1 MHQDRGIQG
10 DHVVAALDHRARP
23 LALHVV
29 LEQHAVVAVVVGRC
43 QAAIDLRRLEDEA
56 TPLAQRDDLLHG
68 HNVFSHARNVAGV
81 RLSSAPGGDQRNETD
96 ADLRGEDHLSFRG
109 LVHLAHHARLG
120 SPTARLA
127 PFGTPIL
134 GAPMPIYE
142 YKCDNGHTFEV
153 MQRMSD
159 DALTDCTVCG
169 APVQRLFLPVAI
181 HFKGSGFYN
190 TDYGKRKRGASAKE
204 DGAKADS
211 PSTDSKPETKS
222 DSKPAPSSTSSD

>member
-1 MHQDRGIQG
+1 
-10 DHVVAALDHRARP
+10 
-23 LALHVV
+23 
-29 LEQHAVVAVVVGRC
+29 
-43 QAAIDLRRLEDEA
+43 
-56 TPLAQRDDLLHG
+56 
-68 HNVFSHARNVAGV
+68 
-81 RLSSAPGGDQRNETD
+81 
-96 ADLRGEDHLSFRG
+96 
-109 LVHLAHHARLG
+109 
-120 SPTARLA
+120 
-127 PFGTPIL
+127 
-134 GAPMPIYE
+134 MPIYE
-142 YKCDNGHTFEV
+142 YKCENGHTFEV

-169 APVQRLFLPVAI
+169 APVQRVFHPVAI